1 MRRPLSRALTFCV
14 FSAFA
19 FDAATIAVAEG
30 LDGGRSHNTTASA
43 ASDSRL
49 NGGYKFHEGGWTYVH
64 LEGTPRQIGFQHG
77 YLLAREIED
86 NVHVYTVSAPHAD
99 GRPWS
104 FFRETGKN
112 ILWPHLDQEY
122 QEELKGIVEGLQAQG
137 STLDLWDIVALNGEL
152 EISDYYLPTLN
163 KKEGKPNPEAA
174 VAPGKCSAFV
184 ATGSATKDGKIVIA
198 HSNWSSYAEGERW
211 TMVFDIV
218 PSTGQHI
225 LMDGLPGVITS
236 QDDFG
241 VNSSGLMITETTLP
255 MAKGFDVNG
264 IPEFDR
270 SRKAMQYA
278 TSIDEYAAIMRKG
291 NNGGYANSWLIGDR
305 KTGEIGYLELGLH
318 QTPLTKKKDGY
329 FVSSNFSAD
338 PLLIR
343 DDTPGFNPN
352 NPESSMNARHI
363 RAEAF
368 MKEHYGRLDTALA
381 EAYLSDHEDS
391 YEHKTDAGKR
401 SLCGHEDTSP
411 VGEKVWDDPPF
422 SPGGAVTGK
431 VMDSDLA
438 AKLSFIGRAGHPCG
452 EDFLAAPF
460 LARHPEFAWQKPILH
475 DMKAGPWTTFVAG
488 EKKELQTGIATGS
501 GVAATTMR

>member
-1 MRRPLSRALTFCV
+1 MKSCHRLTSSLALVALATALF
-14 FSAFA
+14 FSVQSHGASPA
-19 FDAATIAVAEG
+19 DSSDA
-30 LDGGRSHNTTASA
+30 
-43 ASDSRL
+43 RL
-49 NGGYKFHEGGWTYVH
+49 TGGYKFNEGGWTYVH
-64 LEGTPRQIGFQHG
+64 LQGTPEQVGFQHG

-86 NVHVYTVSAPHAD
+86 NIGVYRVTAPHAD
-99 GRPWS
+99 KRPWS
-104 FFRETGKN
+104 FFRDAGKN
-112 ILWPHLDQEY
+112 VLWPHLDPEY
-122 QEELKGIVEGLQAQG
+122 QEELKGIAAGLAANG
-137 STLDLWDIVALNGEL
+137 SKLDLWDVVALNGDLEL
-152 EISDYYLPTLN
+152 SDYYLPWLN
-163 KKEGKPNPEAA
+163 AKAGKPSPPAA

-211 TMVFDIV
+211 TVVFDME
-218 PSTGQHI
+218 PTSGQHFM
-225 LMDGLPGVITS
+225 MDGLPGVITS
-236 QDDFG
+236 ADDFG

-255 MAKGFDVNG
+255 MAKGFDVDG
-264 IPEFDR
+264 IPEFQR
-270 SRKAMQYA
+270 SRRAMQYA

-318 QTPLTKKKDGY
+318 NTPLTKKKDGY

-338 PLLIR
+338 PALIR

-363 RAEAF
+363 RAEQF
-368 MKEHYGRLDTALA
+368 MQEHYGKLDTALA
-381 EAYLSDHEDS
+381 EAYLSDHYDT
-391 YEHKTDAGKR
+391 YEKKIDAGKR

-411 VGEKVWDDPPF
+411 VGEKVWGDPPY

-452 EDFLAAPF
+452 EDFHAAPF
-460 LARHPEFAWQKPILH
+460 LKEHPEFAWQKPILH
-475 DMKAGPWTTFVAG
+475 DMIAGPWTTFTAG
-488 EKKELQTGIATGS
+488 EKH
-501 GVAATTMR
+501 

>member
-1 MRRPLSRALTFCV
+1 MNPARPIPLLCLVPLFLVIPVSA
-14 FSAFA
+14 AFA
-19 FDAATIAVAEG
+19 AQLAPRLLPTLEISSSGAD
-30 LDGGRSHNTTASA
+30 
-43 ASDSRL
+43 ASDPRL
-49 NGGYKFHEGGWTYVH
+49 KDAYKFNEGGWTYVH
-64 LEGTPRQIGFQHG
+64 LQGTPQQVGFQHG

-86 NVHVYTVSAPHAD
+86 NVHVYTVAAPHQD
-99 GRPWS
+99 DRPWS
-104 FFRETGKN
+104 FFRETAKTV
-112 ILWPHLDQEY
+112 LWPHIDPEY
-122 QEELKGIVEGLQAQG
+122 QEELKGIAEGLKAQG
-137 STLDLWDIVALNGEL
+137 STLDLWDIVALNGDI
-152 EISDYYLPTLN
+152 EISDYYLPILN
-163 KKEGKPNPEAA
+163 KKQGKPVPPAA

-211 TMVFDIV
+211 TVVFDIV
-218 PSTGQHI
+218 PTSGQHI
-225 LMDGLPGVITS
+225 LMDVLPGVITS

-241 VNSSGLMITETTLP
+241 VNASGLMITETTLP

-264 IPEFDR
+264 IPEFER

-305 KTGEIGYLELGLH
+305 KSGEIAYLELGLH

-338 PLLIR
+338 PSLIR
-343 DDTPGFNPN
+343 DDTPGFNPDD
-352 NPESSMNARHI
+352 PESSMNARHI
-363 RAEAF
+363 RAEEF
-368 MKEHYGRLDTALA
+368 MKEHYGKLDTALA

-391 YEHKTDAGKR
+391 FEHKTDAGKR

-411 VGEKVWDDPPF
+411 VGEKVWDEPPYV
-422 SPGGAVTGK
+422 PGGAVTGK

-452 EDFLAAPF
+452 EDFHAVPF
-460 LARHPEFAWQKPILH
+460 LEAHPQFAWQKPILH
-475 DMKAGPWTTFVAG
+475 DMIAGPWTTFVAD
-488 EKKELQTGIATGS
+488 EKK
-501 GVAATTMR
+501 